1 VRAGVFALNCY
12 TQIAVH
18 TVTAIYPGSFDPV
31 TNGHLDLVARG
42 AKLFDRLIVGVLRNA
57 AKNPLFSVAERVEM
71 LREGTAVFPNVEV
84 ATFEGLLVDFARSRG
99 AHAVLR
105 GIRAISDYEYELQM
119 AHMNRRLNP
128 DVETIF
134 LMPDAKYSYV
144 SSRLVKGVFRVG
156 GSVEGLVPQ
165 LVIDRLRQRAALGD
179 SPAQSGDRD

>member
-1 VRAGVFALNCY
+1 MPATLN
-12 TQIAVH
+12 AVH

-42 AKLFDRLIVGVLRNA
+42 AKLFDQLIVAVLRNSS
-57 AKNPLFSVAERVEM
+57 KNPLFSVAERVEM
-71 LREGTAVFPNVEV
+71 LREGMQAFPNVEI
-84 ATFEGLLVDFARSRG
+84 ATFEGLLVDFARERG

-144 SSRLVKGVFRVG
+144 SSRLVKEVFRLG

-165 LVIDRLRQRAALGD
+165 LVIDRLRSRAGQA
-179 SPAQSGDRD
+179 SG